1 MVKCQRGDEMKE
13 TAAHN
18 ARLPVRVAL
27 YVLSFSAYGLFK
39 VTVDFRYLL
48 LGRSYLYI
56 VTVLV
61 IQVVLLK
68 LVADFLNCN

>member
-13 TAAHN
+13 TVAHN
-18 ARLPVRVAL
+18 ARLSVRVAL

-39 VTVDFRYLL
+39 VTVNFRNPL

>member
-39 VTVDFRYLL
+39 VTVDFRNPL